1 MMDKAMSLTL
11 ATLAFTF
18 SASAYSAQFSSIIDA
33 IAIPKNVEYNRSLA
47 KVPVH

>member
-1 MMDKAMSLTL
+1 MIKAISLILT
-11 ATLAFTF
+11 TIAFTF
-18 SASAYSAQFSSIIDA
+18 STPAYSAQFSSIIDA